1 VLGLNAQ
8 GLLFPSSLYTAFCA
22 IRHTTEGQRA
32 EDERKQLA
40 EKRAR
45 ALEIVALA
53 MRARDMKLT
62 PLYFDVADIE
72 KLLNDGAAG
81 NTDLGRAAHI
91 VLGLNAQG
99 LLFPKSLYNAFNARQ
114 RAEGEL
120 SEYEEL
126 SAYMNH
132 GRRDQIN
139 ASSVSDRD
147 KERDHLREDLL
158 AVVRLLG
165 LGPPPPFM
173 STVGLSRE
181 ESERVSQKRAA
192 FVDFLQAAQFHRTKK
207 KKKGRH

>member
-1 VLGLNAQ
+1 
-8 GLLFPSSLYTAFCA
+8 
-22 IRHTTEGQRA
+22 
-32 EDERKQLA
+32 
-40 EKRAR
+40 
-45 ALEIVALA
+45 
-53 MRARDMKLT
+53 M
-62 PLYFDVADIE
+62 
-72 KLLNDGAAG
+72 
-81 NTDLGRAAHI
+81 
-91 VLGLNAQG
+91 LGLNAQG

-181 ESERVSQKRAA
+181 DTERVSQKRAA
-192 FVDFLQAAQFHRTKK
+192 FLDFLQAAQFHKTKK
-207 KKKGRH
+207 KKKRDALRQFAKSYTVNSKGNATFQDALKKAQKFFKERQPAT